1 MPAIMPH
8 TCMHRRHHKHERT
21 HVPSPSPLFLFG
33 SSTEWDKYLI
43 VCVVDGRRTV
53 EARVIVAAAAA
64 VVVVVVVGRSCHV
77 AVVVTT
83 LALAV
88 GGWPL
93 LLPRG
98 HNVVGVRRS
107 PFDFALLFCCS
118 VRCSLLRCVALRLL
132 CAVLLALAL
141 NDEGLLWS

>member
-33 SSTEWDKYLI
+33 SSTEWDEYLI

-53 EARVIVAAAAA
+53 EARVID
-64 VVVVVVVGRSCHV
+64 VVVVVVFFVVVVGRSCHV

-88 GGWPL
+88 GG
-93 LLPRG
+93 
-98 HNVVGVRRS
+98 
-107 PFDFALLFCCS
+107 
-118 VRCSLLRCVALRLL
+118 
-132 CAVLLALAL
+132 
-141 NDEGLLWS
+141 